1 MSNPYEPEQITDLM
15 DDIEA
20 RVTTLDADRR
30 AGKTLDHETM
40 IQAYIDGAHL
50 AQIIEGMQT
59 VLDTHVNYLATIK
72 DTLED
77 FDEFDQMSF
86 AAAARH
92 RVKTQEN
99 NDA

>member
-1 MSNPYEPEQITDLM
+1 MSDPYEPESITDLM

-30 AGKTLDHETM
+30 AGKSLDHETM

-50 AQIIEGMQT
+50 TQIIEGMQS
-59 VLDTHVNYLATIK
+59 VLDTYVNYLATIT
-72 DTLED
+72 DALES
-77 FDEFDQMSF
+77 FDEYDRYAF
-86 AAAARH
+86 AAAARY

-99 NDA
+99 